1 MTIDP
6 TLQEDIPLS
15 PLELAAAQAPAETAR
30 IARAASIISLGNVAS
45 RLLGLVRETMTSH
58 YFGAGG
64 VVDAF
69 SVASIIPTMLYDLLI
84 GGMVNSSLVPV
95 FSDYAAH
102 RREDLWRLVSAL
114 LGLTVMVMTIFIII
128 VEIFAPQIALLLLNE
143 RATDPEVVALAAN
156 LLRITVPAV
165 LFLSLSGVLSGLLYA
180 LRRFSYPAFTA
191 AVFNAGMVIMTFL
204 LHEQLGITAMAVGL
218 LIGAIAQVLLQLP
231 GLRDAKLRLTLTSN
245 SAGLRRVALLYT
257 PIALGLVVDM
267 IGRPILYNLASSTG
281 TGALSWMRYATYLI
295 QLPQGLV
302 ATAVSFAILPTLTTY
317 ASVEARGD
325 DSQREAFRS
334 TLAQGLKLVAVL
346 IIPATVG
353 LFLLARPVVALIFGH
368 GSFTASDT
376 DITARALQFYL
387 LGLPFAALD
396 LLLVFSFY
404 ARQNTLIPSLIGAG
418 SVIAS
423 LIVAFALLP
432 TLGLYSIMLAESF
445 KLLLHMAISAYILR
459 ANGCGSLHPARY
471 RARSPCGRAARRGG
485 CCSLYRPGDA
495 AARRRDA
502 ASDRH
507 GTPQAGAV
515 KLFDLVGAGPTEFA
529 VVPAPPLLHCRAAIA
544 PCKPTHYPTDRCQV
558 RSVPSHTRR
567 TASAPAESRLLP
579 CTCRYYM

>member
-6 TLQEDIPLS
+6 ILQEDIPLS
-15 PLELAAAQAPAETAR
+15 PLETAAAQAPTETAR

-45 RLLGLVRETMTSH
+45 RVLGLIRETMTSH

-69 SVASIIPTMLYDLLI
+69 SVASIIPAMLYDLLI

-114 LGLTVMVMTIFIII
+114 LGLTVVVMTIFVII
-128 VEIFAPQIALLLLNE
+128 VELFAPQVALLLLNE
-143 RATDPEVVALAAN
+143 RATDPAVVALSAR

-180 LRRFSYPAFTA
+180 LRRFTYPAFTA
-191 AVFNAGMVIMTFL
+191 AVFNAGMVLMTFL
-204 LHEQLGITAMAVGL
+204 LHKQLGITAMAVGL

-245 SAGLRRVALLYT
+245 SAGLRRVALLFT

-281 TGALSWMRYATYLI
+281 VGALSWMRYATYLI

-368 GSFTASDT
+368 GSFTTSDT

-423 LIVAFALLP
+423 LGVAFALLP
-432 TLGLYSIMLAESF
+432 TFGLYSIMLAESF
-445 KLLLHMAISAYILR
+445 KLLLHMTISAYILR
-459 ANGCGSLHPARY
+459 RQI
-471 RARSPCGRAARRGG
+471 GG
-485 CCSLYRPGDA
+485 LAQHRVLRTIGLSMI
-495 AARRRDA
+495 A
-502 ASDRH
+502 ASVMGFAAYGMLLSVDRFIPPGSVH
-507 GTPQAGAV
+507 ESLSVALPGTLGGVVYIGLVTLLRVEEMQLLIGAV
-515 KLFDLVGAGPTEFA
+515 RRKLAG
-529 VVPAPPLLHCRAAIA
+529 
-544 PCKPTHYPTDRCQV
+544 
-558 RSVPSHTRR
+558 
-567 TASAPAESRLLP
+567 
-579 CTCRYYM
+579 